1 MTGTIFSRDPR
12 NPREVYGPFAVD
24 QLPEF
29 VKQGRVRATDQ
40 VSFDEQTWM
49 PATELE
55 PRLFPG
61 ATPSRDRYAGLPPW
75 QQTAFQAG
83 DWLKAAAIVVWNYI
97 KAASI
102 VIWNYLKATGEFYW
116 SHRGELRQMAVEI
129 IPILKD
135 PGARRELHLNADET
149 SDAYSFENNQW
160 KVALPDCCV
169 VCGEPADGEWNKEQ
183 RSLTDLTWPFYLPL
197 LGLLFGIV
205 AWIFTWSSD
214 GKWFVPLGV
223 FAGFL
228 IGYKLRRDTV
238 VTVQFRR
245 CREHL
250 NRTKIPSLRVF
261 RKKLIVGIGDR
272 KVWRLFY
279 HGDRGLETPIAAPP
293 DFHEI
298 VDGRRAERESQN
310 SSPYPTTIPL
320 VDDSELESNR
330 DSSHPET

>member
-1 MTGTIFSRDPR
+1 MAGTIYSRDPR
-12 NPREVYGPFAVD
+12 NPNEIYGPFAVD

-40 VSFDEQTWM
+40 VSFDEHIWM

-55 PRLFPG
+55 PGLFPP
-61 ATPSRDRYAGLPPW
+61 AAAPRNRSEGLPPW
-75 QQTAFQAG
+75 KQTALEAG
-83 DWLKAAAIVVWNYI
+83 DWLKAASIVVWNYTKAVAIVVWNYI
-97 KAASI
+97 KTTA
-102 VIWNYLKATGEFYW
+102 EFYW
-116 SHRGELRQMAVEI
+116 SHRGELRQMAVET
-129 IPILKD
+129 IPIFQD
-135 PGARRELHLNADET
+135 PGARRELHLKADER
-149 SDAYSFENNQW
+149 SDSYSFENNQW

-183 RSLTDLTWPFYLPL
+183 RSITDLTWPFYLPL
-197 LGLLFGIV
+197 LGLLFGFV
-205 AWIFTWSSD
+205 AWIFTWSSA

-223 FAGFL
+223 FAGFF
-228 IGYKLRRDTV
+228 IGYRLRRDTV

-298 VDGRRAERESQN
+298 VDARRVERESQ
-310 SSPYPTTIPL
+310 SSSHPTTIPL

>member
-1 MTGTIFSRDPR
+1 MAGTIYSRDPR
-12 NPREVYGPFAVD
+12 RPHEVYGPFEVD

-29 VKQGRVRATDQ
+29 VKQGRVRSSDQ

-49 PATELE
+49 PASELE
-55 PRLFPG
+55 PKLFSS
-61 ATPSRDRYAGLPPW
+61 AAASRNRYEGLPPW
-75 QQTAFQAG
+75 KQTVFKAG
-83 DWLKAAAIVVWNYI
+83 DWLKAAAIVVWNY
-97 KAASI
+97 
-102 VIWNYLKATGEFYW
+102 LKVTAEFYW
-116 SHRGELRQMAVEI
+116 SHRGELRQMAVET
-129 IPILKD
+129 IPILQD

-149 SDAYSFENNQW
+149 NDAYSFENNKW

-183 RSLTDLTWPFYLPL
+183 RSITDLTWPFYFPV
-197 LGLLFGIV
+197 LGLLFGCV
-205 AWIFTWSSD
+205 AWIFTWNSD

-223 FAGFL
+223 VAGFL
-228 IGYKLRRDTV
+228 IGYQLRRDTV

-250 NRTKIPSLRVF
+250 NRTKIPSIRVF

-293 DFHEI
+293 DFNEI
-298 VDGRRAERESQN
+298 VDSKRAERESQ
-310 SSPYPTTIPL
+310 SPSPYPTTIPL

-330 DSSHPET
+330 DSSHPEI

>member
-1 MTGTIFSRDPR
+1 MGGTIYSRDPR
-12 NPREVYGPFAVD
+12 KPHDVYGPFPVD
-24 QLPEF
+24 QLPAY
-29 VKQGRVRATDQ
+29 VKEGRVRATDQ

-55 PRLFPG
+55 PKLFPP
-61 ATPSRDRYAGLPPW
+61 AAAAPRKSYDGLPPW
-75 QQTAFQAG
+75 QQTAFKAG
-83 DWLKAAAIVVWNYI
+83 DWLKAASIVVWNYI
-97 KAASI
+97 KAGAI
-102 VIWNYLKATGEFYW
+102 IGWNYIRTTAEFYW
-116 SHRGELRQMAVEI
+116 SNRGELRQMAVEV
-129 IPILKD
+129 IPIFQD
-135 PGARRELHLNADET
+135 PGARRELQLNAEET
-149 SDAYSFENNQW
+149 NDAYSFENNQW

-183 RSLTDLTWPFYLPL
+183 RSITDLTWPFYMPL
-197 LGLLFGIV
+197 LGLLFGIA

-214 GKWFVPLGV
+214 GKWLVPLGV
-223 FAGFL
+223 CAGFL
-228 IGYKLRRDTV
+228 IGYRMRRDTV

-272 KVWRLFY
+272 KVWRLFH

-298 VDGRRAERESQN
+298 VDARRVEREAQ
-310 SSPYPTTIPL
+310 SSSHPTTIPL

>member
-1 MTGTIFSRDPR
+1 MAGTIYSRDPR
-12 NPREVYGPFAVD
+12 NPQEVYGPFPVD

-55 PRLFPG
+55 PKLFPP
-61 ATPSRDRYAGLPPW
+61 AAAPRDRLEGLPPW
-75 QQTAFQAG
+75 KQTALKVG
-83 DWLKAAAIVVWNYI
+83 GGLKAVAIVVWNYI
-97 KAASI
+97 KSTA
-102 VIWNYLKATGEFYW
+102 EFYW
-116 SHRGELRQMAVEI
+116 SHRGELRQMAVET

-135 PGARRELHLNADET
+135 PGARRELQLNADESNDVVLVRRQPVEGRT
-149 SDAYSFENNQW
+149 SRLLRCLRRTGRGR
-160 KVALPDCCV
+160 V
-169 VCGEPADGEWNKEQ
+169 EQ
-183 RSLTDLTWPFYLPL
+183 GTAFDSPTSRGRF
-197 LGLLFGIV
+197 
-205 AWIFTWSSD
+205 IFPCWGCSSVSRP
-214 GKWFVPLGV
+214 GFLRGAATASGSCRWAS

-228 IGYKLRRDTV
+228 IGYQLRRDTV

-293 DFHEI
+293 DFREI
-298 VDGRRAERESQN
+298 VDAKRAEEDSQR

>member
-1 MTGTIFSRDPR
+1 MAGTIYSRDPR
-12 NPREVYGPFAVD
+12 NPQEIYGPFAVD

-40 VSFDEQTWM
+40 VSFDEQSWM
-49 PATELE
+49 PASELE
-55 PRLFPG
+55 PKLFPQA
-61 ATPSRDRYAGLPPW
+61 ATARNRLEGLPPW
-75 QQTAFQAG
+75 KQTALKVG
-83 DWLKAAAIVVWNYI
+83 DGLKAVAMVV
-97 KAASI
+97 
-102 VIWNYLKATGEFYW
+102 WNYLKAAADFYW
-116 SHRGELRQMAVEI
+116 SHRGELRQMAVET

-135 PGARRELHLNADET
+135 PGARRELHLNADE
-149 SDAYSFENNQW
+149 SNDSYSYENNRW

-183 RSLTDLTWPFYLPL
+183 RSLTDLTWPFYVPL
-197 LGLLFGIV
+197 LGLLFGFA

-228 IGYKLRRDTV
+228 IGYQLRRDTV

-279 HGDRGLETPIAAPP
+279 HGDRGFETPIAAPP

-298 VDGRRAERESQN
+298 VDGKRAEQDSQ
-310 SSPYPTTIPL
+310 SSSSYPTTIPL
-320 VDDSELESNR
+320 ADDSELDSNR